1 MTRAIHENGRIMLC
15 VMYCSVILPEAL
27 RGHQFMD
34 DNRIKSNRIRSS
46 KLAHFP
52 QCRPYLTM
60 EFLLEPPQD
69 PRSSVTSRLAADLF
83 DPDRLSRPDID
94 GNDGAVVASGEGFRD
109 VGRGRTLGGLPEAV
123 QEQLLLDDLLS
134 ALMGFPGR

>member
-1 MTRAIHENGRIMLC
+1 
-15 VMYCSVILPEAL
+15 
-27 RGHQFMD
+27 MD
-34 DNRIKSNRIRSS
+34 DNRIKFHRIQIEQ
-46 KLAHFP
+46 AHPLP
-52 QCRPYLTM
+52 QCRPYLTG

-69 PRSSVTSRLAADLF
+69 PRSSVTSRLVADLF

-94 GNDGAVVASGEGFRD
+94 GNDGAVVASGDGVGD
-109 VGRGRTLGGLPEAV
+109 VGRGRSLEGLPEAV